1 MVASQLPSPGEGPV
15 MVVRDLCKH
24 FPVKGTGLFSR
35 SSAPRVHAVDGVSF
49 EIRGDEVFGLAGE
62 SGCGKS
68 TVGRLIL
75 GLIPA
80 TSGQVLFRGTDITR
94 TSRADLRRLRP
105 RMQMI
110 FQDPYTALN
119 PRRTVA
125 DIVSDPLV
133 VHTRLTSQE
142 RRQRVIQIMERVGL
156 APDHYYRYPHEFSG
170 GQRQRIGIARA
181 LILRPDFLVLDEPT
195 STLDVSVQAVIINLI
210 MELQAELRLSCLFIT
225 HDLNLLR
232 FLSNRLAIMYLG
244 LLVEVGGTKEVFSAP
259 LHPYSRALIASTPQP
274 KRTGHAPKV
283 LLEGEVPSNLSPPPG
298 CRFHTR
304 CPEKMGKICEKET
317 PELKL
322 VAGRLVACHLYPSG
336 PPAAAKSSSGI
347 G

>member
-1 MVASQLPSPGEGPV
+1 MAFNQPPSSGEHPV
-15 MVVRDLCKH
+15 MAVRDLSKH
-24 FPVKGTGLFSR
+24 FPVKGASLFPW
-35 SSAPRVHAVDGVSF
+35 SSPARVRAVDGVSF
-49 EIRGDEVFGLAGE
+49 DIGNHETFGLAGE

-80 TSGQVLFRGTDITR
+80 SSGRVLFRGKDIIR
-94 TSRADLRRLRP
+94 TSRAELRILRP

-133 VHTRLTSQE
+133 VHTRLGAQE
-142 RRQRVIQIMERVGL
+142 RRQRVIQMLERVGL

-195 STLDVSVQAVIINLI
+195 SALDVSVQAVIINLI
-210 MELQAELRLSCLFIT
+210 MELQAELRLSSLFIT

-244 LLVEVGGTKEVFSAP
+244 LLVELGATKEVFSEP
-259 LHPYSRALIASTPQP
+259 FHPYSRALIASTPQP
-274 KRTGHAPKV
+274 RRTKRGPRIF
-283 LLEGEVPSNLSPPPG
+283 LEGEVPSNLSPPPG

-304 CPEKMGKICEKET
+304 CPEKMGKVCETEV
-317 PELKL
+317 PELKP
-322 VAGRLVACHLYPSG
+322 VAGRLVACHLYQAE
-336 PPAAAKSSSGI
+336 PPAGPKAPGVD
-347 G
+347 

>member
-1 MVASQLPSPGEGPV
+1 MSASPQPSPPKIPV
-15 MVVRDLCKH
+15 MDVQGLRRH
-24 FPVKGTGLFSR
+24 FSVKGSGFFPW
-35 SSAPRVHAVDGVSF
+35 SSPARVRAVDGVSF
-49 EIRGDEVFGLAGE
+49 EIGDNEIFGLAGE

-80 TSGQVLFRGTDITR
+80 TSGRVLFRGTEITR
-94 TSRADLRRLRP
+94 TSRAGLRRLRP

-133 VHTRLTSQE
+133 VHTRLSSPE
-142 RRQRVIQIMERVGL
+142 RRQRVIQMLERVGL

-181 LILRPDFLVLDEPT
+181 IILRPDFLVLDEPT
-195 STLDVSVQAVIINLI
+195 SALDVSVQAVIVNLI

-244 LLVEVGGTKEVFSAP
+244 LLVEVGETKELFSRP

-274 KRTGHAPKV
+274 RKARRGPKIF
-283 LLEGEVPSNLSPPPG
+283 LEGEVPSSLSPPPG

-304 CPEKMGKICEKET
+304 CPEKIGEICERES
-317 PELKL
+317 PELKP
-322 VAGRLVACHLYPSG
+322 VAGRLVACHLYRSYG
-336 PPAAAKSSSGI
+336 
-347 G
+347 